1 MTAPQ
6 SNRENFRALR
16 TRNHCLVNRQPGSR
30 MILEKLELML
40 WVLPITI
47 AGAFQAVLEVP
58 IDTDLIET
66 AIISQLATEK
76 GTRWAKP
83 FW

>member
-1 MTAPQ
+1 
-6 SNRENFRALR
+6 
-16 TRNHCLVNRQPGSR
+16 

-47 AGAFQAVLEVP
+47 AGAFLAVLEVP

-76 GTRWAKP
+76 GTQWAKP